1 MACKTSFEF
10 HHNFPKLAEES
21 GFTFNIHK
29 PRVHLEWNKIRLI
42 DIESLIRDRKF
53 ILIEQHL
60 NDILD
65 CVLESQ
71 FDVRILD
78 EGVLKIFRLA
88 QLAVEYQQF
97 CRHYLDRSVYV
108 LREEITALAQELDYA
123 KKTIREKEDEIRKL
137 KRKTKYNFRGSLPYG
152 NDNIANIILQ
162 TLSRK
167 NDIFANTPQLDNVHY
182 NKCTYCDKVFL
193 NQLYLKGH
201 MLRRHNNVTE
211 IPQKDV
217 EPNQAHTAD
226 NDHSILQNE
235 VFELKSKLKEMEDFM
250 KNVNAQN
257 NTKLNSEVDKNVLMN
272 PVEHNKAD
280 ITQNKTDESPV
291 KQMKDAEIS
300 TNIEE
305 HILDKMEEW
314 KKAECE
320 RYNKEI
326 SMLRTQISN
335 LIDSYKDADR
345 LKTIP
350 TDNKI
355 IEQLND
361 TIKKQSTEIVGLK
374 ETINNLGLKSK
385 SEDVDTKKEI
395 EAQIAFWAERVE
407 VQSREYKLLLQK
419 LDIVAKEAHESR
431 KCAELERQRAT
442 KLQLLLEQ
450 NINNGAERNNQM
462 LNGKTNFTLVKEN
475 SVESNTSPKKSNPVP
490 DHKTLE
496 KLHRRAQELLN
507 TESMTSSDV
516 SSTDGNN
523 TNILIEKQKTYNEK
537 NTKGLKNNMSNRNGK
552 KSDNIS
558 NHKTLQKNI
567 LKANPNTVRQVLKKH
582 KSASKISNNSL
593 NNNCSPKK
601 VVRAK
606 LTEEVNQRLAS
617 LRVDP
622 LKKTLP
628 QSIFQ
633 KHRLEL
639 QKNQEIKTKKNPARE
654 NVYHSIIAYLD
665 NKVQTINKKSLQ
677 EDAYVSP
684 NRNTKSFSLSSMIS
698 NVKSKALSL
707 VKTSEEFNNED
718 RSSYETVTKK
728 SLILLNSPPG
738 SKASSPKT
746 ETQNYNYE
754 TRDPK
759 ELISTNHKKNKQKS
773 NKIRNG
779 YVKKMKKVSETS
791 KDSDTDTTENF
802 RLYNKET
809 LAAKSIEDFI
819 KSPNRLHNPSKKSDT
834 DELMNDQ
841 LMSVQTKHLTNTFKE
856 VDTNTKL
863 NFNTELEND
872 ERSSDDIAS
881 LMEHELRNVASDENI
896 NSHKQTKGVLKNA
909 SSMSS
914 LYKKKVIFDMDA
926 IQMKSVSASPSQ
938 SVTEK
943 NDKDEK
949 YELGIINLDTE
960 EWDLSSIE
968 NEPRRVESTVIK
980 RSSTSPKI
988 AELKQSIE
996 SQLTRRN
1003 PTLSTTLV
1011 GGVDVLKGPLR
1022 TKAASLGGSNTSLG
1036 SSILDDSESDLQQN
1050 HTAFVKQKNV
1060 TEKDD
1065 SEIDISQF
1073 VIDSIDNKNKRKSF

>member
-108 LREEITALAQELDYA
+108 LREEITALAQELDYT

-137 KRKTKYNFRGSLPYG
+137 KRKNKYNFRGSLPYG

-167 NDIFANTPQLDNVHY
+167 SDIFSTTPQLDNVHY

-193 NQLYLKGH
+193 NQLYLKSH

-211 IPQKDV
+211 IPEKDV
-217 EPNQAHTAD
+217 EQNQAHTTD
-226 NDHSILQNE
+226 NDHSKLQSE
-235 VFELKSKLKEMEDFM
+235 VIELKSKLKEMEVFI
-250 KNVNAQN
+250 KNVNIQS
-257 NTKLNSEVDKNVLMN
+257 NTKLNSEVDKNGVIN
-272 PVEHNKAD
+272 SVEGNKAE
-280 ITQNKTDESPV
+280 ITKNKTDEGPV

-300 TNIEE
+300 TNVEE
-305 HILDKMEEW
+305 NILDKMEEW
-314 KKAECE
+314 KKEECK
-320 RYNKEI
+320 RYNNEI

-335 LIDSYKDADR
+335 LIDSYKDGDR
-345 LKTIP
+345 FKTIP

-361 TIKKQSTEIVGLK
+361 TIEKQSAEIVGLK

-385 SEDVDTKKEI
+385 LEDVDTKKEI
-395 EAQIAFWAERVE
+395 EAQIAFWTERAE

-450 NINNGAERNNQM
+450 NINNREKTNNQI
-462 LNGKTNFTLVKEN
+462 LNGETNFTLVKEN
-475 SVESNTSPKKSNPVP
+475 SIDSNCNTSPKKSNPVP

-507 TESMTSSDV
+507 TESTTSSDV

-523 TNILIEKQKTYNEK
+523 TNIAIEKQKTQNEK
-537 NTKGLKNNMSNRNGK
+537 NIKGLKNNMSNRNGK
-552 KSDNIS
+552 KSDLDNIP
-558 NHKTLQKNI
+558 NHKNLQKNI
-567 LKANPNTVRQVLKKH
+567 FKVNPNTARQVFKKH

-639 QKNQEIKTKKNPARE
+639 QKIQEIKTKKNPARE

-665 NKVQTINKKSLQ
+665 NEVLTTKKKSLQ

-684 NRNTKSFSLSSMIS
+684 SRNTKSFSLTSMIS

-707 VKTSEEFNNED
+707 IKTSEEFNNEE
-718 RSSYETVTKK
+718 SASHETVTKK
-728 SLILLNSPPG
+728 SQTLVTSPTG
-738 SKASSPKT
+738 STASSPKT
-746 ETQNYNYE
+746 ESQNRSYQ
-754 TRDPK
+754 TRGPK
-759 ELISTNHKKNKQKS
+759 ELNIINPKNNKQKPK
-773 NKIRNG
+773 KIRNG
-779 YVKKMKKVSETS
+779 YVKKMKKISESS
-791 KDSDTDTTENF
+791 KGSDTDTNENF
-802 RLYNKET
+802 HFHNKEI
-809 LAAKSIEDFI
+809 LAAKTVEDFI
-819 KSPNRLHNPSKKSDT
+819 KSPNRLHNPSSVGYNATVQKKLESD
-834 DELMNDQ
+834 E
-841 LMSVQTKHLTNTFKE
+841 SVQTKHLTNTFKE
-856 VDTNTKL
+856 LDTNAKHS
-863 NFNTELEND
+863 FNTDLEN
-872 ERSSDDIAS
+872 EEKSSEDMAS
-881 LMEHELRNVASDENI
+881 LIEHELRNVASDENM
-896 NSHKQTKGVLKNA
+896 NNHKQMKGVLKNA

-968 NEPRRVESTVIK
+968 NEPIRAESTVIK

-1011 GGVDVLKGPLR
+1011 GGVDVM
-1022 TKAASLGGSNTSLG
+1022 KAASLGGSNTSLG
-1036 SSILDDSESDLQQN
+1036 SSILDDSESDLKQN
-1050 HTAFVKQKNV
+1050 HTAFVKRKNV

-1073 VIDSIDNKNKRKSF
+1073 VIDSINNKNKYKSF